1 MAHETA
7 GDPIS
12 GLKWTRRTT
21 ERIATE
27 LRSLDSHI
35 REVYDEHKQRYG
47 VPRITDGLRDRGLQC
62 SENRV
67 ARRMK
72 SLGLKGIQAAS
83 IAQNYTKG

>member
-47 VPRITDGLRDRGLQC
+47 VPRITDELRDR
-62 SENRV
+62 
-67 ARRMK
+67 
-72 SLGLKGIQAAS
+72 
-83 IAQNYTKG
+83 

>member
-27 LRSLDSHI
+27 LRALGIEICARS
-35 REVYDEHKQRYG
+35 
-47 VPRITDGLRDRGLQC
+47 
-62 SENRV
+62 V
-67 ARRMK
+67 ARLWPTRQK
-72 SLGLKGIQAAS
+72 
-83 IAQNYTKG
+83 